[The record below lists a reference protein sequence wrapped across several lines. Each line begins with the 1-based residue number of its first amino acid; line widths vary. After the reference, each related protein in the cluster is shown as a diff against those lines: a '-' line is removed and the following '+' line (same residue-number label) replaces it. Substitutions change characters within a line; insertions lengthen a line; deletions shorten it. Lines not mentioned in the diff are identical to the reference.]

1 MTASEITSETA
12 PGTPPETATGTAAG
26 TAARPA
32 PADLLVVGGDVV
44 TMAPGREVVTGA
56 AIAVAAGRVA
66 GIGTAEELRERF
78 PGTPELDARDCV
90 VIPGM
95 INAHQHTTADP
106 LVRSMIPD
114 DISSDE
120 AIFSWI
126 VPLHDQV
133 TGDDDELSA
142 TLTAAESLL
151 RGVTTILEPGT
162 VAHPLRVAA
171 GLASAGI
178 RARVGRWGWD
188 VPGVAHA
195 LPAAE
200 TLALQEETVRA
211 LPPSGTVTGWVTL
224 VGHDLASDELF
235 IGAAELAER
244 LDVGLTWHV
253 SPSAADT
260 RAYAER
266 SGTPPV
272 LHFRRLGVLGP
283 RLLLGHAVWLD
294 DAELDAI
301 VETGTSVASCPGAY
315 LRLGQGYGRAGRHA
329 ELVRRGGR
337 LALGGDSH
345 NAGDVPDVL
354 GTARL
359 LAALERDRDEAPVLR
374 ADQVFALATIGGA
387 EAAGLGHLV
396 GSIEVGKA
404 ADLVVLDT
412 RDLSWTPRGDLA
424 THLVWGAPTHTV
436 RDVLVDG
443 RIVVRDRRLTTV
455 DTGALRREAAE
466 RSAALL
472 RRAGLDVPHRWPAI
486 PAAEYSRRPSDRPG
500 PSPNPRIP

>member
-1 MTASEITSETA
+1 MTTPANA
-12 PGTPPETATGTAAG
+12 PA
-26 TAARPA
+26 A

-56 AIAVAAGRVA
+56 AIAVAGGRIA
-66 GIGTAEELRERF
+66 AIGAPGELRARF
-78 PGTPELDARDCV
+78 PGSPELDARECV
-90 VIPGM
+90 VIPGLV
-95 INAHQHTTADP
+95 NAHQHTTADP

-114 DISSDE
+114 DISSQE
-120 AIFSWI
+120 AIFDWI

-142 TLTAAESLL
+142 ALTAAESLL
-151 RGVTTILEPGT
+151 CGVTTLLEPGT

-188 VPGVAHA
+188 VPGAAHA

-211 LPPSGTVTGWVTL
+211 LPPGGTVTGWVTL

-235 IGAAELAER
+235 TGAAELAER

-266 SGTPPV
+266 AGTSPV

-283 RLLLGHAVWLD
+283 RLLLAHAVWLD
-294 DAELDAI
+294 DAEVDAVI
-301 VETGTSVASCPGAY
+301 ESGTAVASCPGAY

-337 LALGGDSH
+337 LALGCDSH
-345 NAGDVPDVL
+345 NAGDAPDVL
-354 GTARL
+354 GAARL
-359 LAALERDRDEAPVLR
+359 LAALERDRDETPVLR
-374 ADQVFALATIGGA
+374 ADQVFALATIDGA
-387 EAAGLGHLV
+387 RAAGLGELV
-396 GSIEVGKA
+396 GSVEVGKA
-404 ADLVVLDT
+404 ADLVVMDT

-424 THLVWGAPTHTV
+424 THLVWGAPAHTV

-443 RIVVRDRRLTTV
+443 KVVVRDRRLTTL
-455 DTGALRREAAE
+455 DADALRREAAE

-472 RRAGLDVPHRWPAI
+472 RRAGLDVPHRWPVV
-486 PAAEYSRRPSDRPG
+486 PADSYARRPS
-500 PSPNPRIP
+500 